1 MFLRTVTIYF
11 VLQLRF
17 QVDEIGAVTAH
28 PHQEI
33 IRYEHKNV
41 KWTLK
46 HVHYY
51 SDALACG
58 LVDAGLQSGDVM
70 LSWLPMH
77 FAEQVSVYF
86 NLLQP
91 DNIDLQ
97 ATLLFGDVGSL
108 ICERHFCGG
117 LSLVSLICLHPAL
130 LFLHQHI
137 LQFACSKAGFLL
149 YHLDPNP
156 ELAKSNPEAAKAA
169 LAKALE
175 LTKANVLFT
184 QEAGDDVN
192 YVHLTT
198 GVIPEIRI
206 FDFGEGMPF
215 FTPRYPHLRFPV
227 HTGYSIVDKEGMFA
241 YKHFLLP
248 SNNLDS
254 LLRETG
260 CKALDGKTPLLGE
273 LVLDKDGIPVST
285 GKVMTNEDVFKAK
298 VWPEFTSILS
308 REYKEI
314 PGLGVVF

>member
-1 MFLRTVTIYF
+1 MATISAGDA
-11 VLQLRF
+11 LARLAS
-17 QVDEIGAVTAH
+17 DH

-46 HVHYY
+46 HVNYY
-51 SDALACG
+51 ADALACG
-58 LVDAGLQSGDVM
+58 LVDSGLQPGDVV

-77 FAEQVSVYF
+77 LAE
-86 NLLQP
+86 
-91 DNIDLQ
+91 
-97 ATLLFGDVGSL
+97 
-108 ICERHFCGG
+108 
-117 LSLVSLICLHPAL
+117 
-130 LFLHQHI
+130 QHI

-156 ELAKSNPEAAKAA
+156 ALAKSSPDKAKAA

-175 LTKANVLFT
+175 LTNANVLFT

-192 YVHLTT
+192 YVNLTE
-198 GVIPEIRI
+198 GVVPEIRI

-227 HTGYSIVDKEGMFA
+227 HTGYSIVDKEGMYAF
-241 YKHFLLP
+241 KHFLVP

-254 LLRETG
+254 MLRGTG
-260 CKALDGKTPLLGE
+260 SKALDGKTPLLGE
-273 LVLDKDGIPVST
+273 LVLDNDGIPVKT
-285 GKVMTNEDVFKAK
+285 GKVMTNEEVFKAK
-298 VWPEFTSILS
+298 AWPEFSSILS

-314 PGLGVVF
+314 GGVGVVF

>member
-1 MFLRTVTIYF
+1 MVASASVFLRRLALPAASKSSKHQLLSASTIGVRSSLVSF
-11 VLQLRF
+11 SSSHSSPNNVATCRGSSRGMATMSAGDALAQL
-17 QVDEIGAVTAH
+17 ASAH

-46 HVHYY
+46 HVNYY

-58 LVDAGLQSGDVM
+58 LVDAGLQPGDVM

-77 FAEQVSVYF
+77 FAE
-86 NLLQP
+86 
-91 DNIDLQ
+91 
-97 ATLLFGDVGSL
+97 
-108 ICERHFCGG
+108 
-117 LSLVSLICLHPAL
+117 
-130 LFLHQHI
+130 QHI

-175 LTKANVLFT
+175 LTEANVLFT

-192 YVHLTT
+192 YVNLTT

-227 HTGYSIVDKEGMFA
+227 HTGFSIVDKEGMFA

-254 LLRETG
+254 LLRDTG

-273 LVLDKDGIPVST
+273 LVLGKDGIPVKT

-314 PGLGVVF
+314 PGVGVVL

>member
-1 MFLRTVTIYF
+1 MSAGDALAR
-11 VLQLRF
+11 L
-17 QVDEIGAVTAH
+17 ATAH

-46 HVHYY
+46 HVNYY

-58 LVDAGLQSGDVM
+58 LVDAGLVPGDVM
-70 LSWLPMH
+70 LSWLPKH
-77 FAEQVSVYF
+77 VAE
-86 NLLQP
+86 
-91 DNIDLQ
+91 
-97 ATLLFGDVGSL
+97 
-108 ICERHFCGG
+108 H
-117 LSLVSLICLHPAL
+117 
-130 LFLHQHI
+130 HI

-156 ELAKSNPEAAKAA
+156 ELAKSDPVTAKAA

-184 QEAGDDVN
+184 QEAGNDVN
-192 YVHLTT
+192 YIHLTT

-227 HTGYSIVDKEGMFA
+227 HTGFSIMDKEGMFA

-254 LLRETG
+254 LLRDTMAG
-260 CKALDGKTPLLGE
+260 TKGLDGKTPLFGE
-273 LVLDKDGIPVST
+273 LVLGKDGIPVST
-285 GKVMTNEDVFKAK
+285 GKVLTNEDVFKAK
-298 VWPEFTSILS
+298 AWPEFTSILS

-314 PGLGVVF
+314 PGLGVVL